1 MNELASDSNAPQPL
15 IEETDGISAA
25 GGQPDPAAKEGTDS
39 DADVSASAEAVL
51 QESFDEESFANGEA
65 ARPGESHEANLE
77 TVLNIPVVLSMELGR
92 TRINIR
98 DLLKLGEGSVVQL
111 DRSAGDPLDILV
123 NDCLVARGEVVV
135 VHERFGIRVTDIL
148 SPDER
153 VRRIR

>member
-1 MNELASDSNAPQPL
+1 MNELASDSDAPQPL
-15 IEETDGISAA
+15 TEETDGITAA
-25 GGQPDPAAKEGTDS
+25 GSQSDPAAKQGTDS
-39 DADVSASAEAVL
+39 DTDVSGSAEAVL
-51 QESFDEESFANGEA
+51 QESFDEESFGTGEA
-65 ARPGESHEANLE
+65 APSSESHEANLE
-77 TVLNIPVVLSMELGR
+77 TVLNIPVELSMELGR

-135 VHERFGIRVTDIL
+135 VNERFGIRVTDIL

>member
-1 MNELASDSNAPQPL
+1 MNELASDTEAAQPL
-15 IEETDGISAA
+15 TEGSHGVTGTEGIPEDTPIVNPELGMDTAS
-25 GGQPDPAAKEGTDS
+25 
-39 DADVSASAEAVL
+39 SAEAVL
-51 QESFDEESFANGEA
+51 QESFDNEKGTPSSGGA
-65 ARPGESHEANLE
+65 EANME
-77 TVLNIPVVLSMELGR
+77 AVLNIPVVLSMELGR

-135 VHERFGIRVTDIL
+135 VNDRFGIRVTDIL